1 MMEDTMCWEMDY
13 QLLAELEKA
22 RKSEI
27 KREQRAGV
35 IDKLLIDAN
44 KDADK
49 IDVQGAPLQEVMPAK

>member
-1 MMEDTMCWEMDY
+1 MDY

-22 RKSEI
+22 RKTEI

>member
-1 MMEDTMCWEMDY
+1 MMEDTMCWEIDY

-22 RKSEI
+22 RETEI

-35 IDKLLIDAN
+35 IGKLLIDAK

-49 IDVQGAPLQEVMPAK
+49 IEVQGAPLQEVMPAK